1 MNESANE
8 RARSKL
14 ERARERLDR
23 LQAQQLHRDLKAEL
37 RAKERNR
44 RSQHRHRFALGQTVE
59 NAGCAGWPRAML
71 VGALLEQQ
79 ERLAQAPGLR
89 GAFTARGESH
99 LEPTRSAFTV
109 DDLERVLG

>member
-1 MNESANE
+1 MNESASA
-8 RARSKL
+8 RAQSKL

-44 RSQHRHRFALGQTVE
+44 RSQDRHRFALGQTVE
-59 NAGCAGWPRAML
+59 NAGCAGWPRALL

-79 ERLAQAPGLR
+79 ERLASAPGLR
-89 GAFTARGESH
+89 GAFMARGENH
-99 LEPTRSAFTV
+99 LDPTRSATTS
-109 DDLERVLG
+109 DDLERALG